1 MAFLF
6 RSHRFTDSERPASLP
21 GQNGWYESSF
31 DLKHGLVMTE
41 DVSFEEYE
49 RLCALDPTPKAAAT
63 SPLDLLLRPQ

>member
-6 RSHRFTDSERPASLP
+6 RSQRSAASERPAALSA
-21 GQNGWYESSF
+21 QSGWYESSF

-49 RLCALDPTPKAAAT
+49 RLCALDPTPKASAT